1 VPEDHN
7 QSTWL
12 ENRSQW
18 TYSSIS
24 EVVAFSKIASV
35 FGIALLFKGE
45 VQVSL
50 ANVILTIYFLLAETG
65 PDDTEETSVVYLK
78 PVKYVL
84 WEKN

>member
-1 VPEDHN
+1 VPEDHD

-12 ENRSQW
+12 ENRSRW

-35 FGIALLFKGE
+35 FGIAFLFKGE
-45 VQVSL
+45 IQVSL
-50 ANVILTIYFLLAETG
+50 ANVVLTIYFLLAEPG

-78 PVKYVL
+78 PVKYVQ
-84 WEKN
+84 WKKC